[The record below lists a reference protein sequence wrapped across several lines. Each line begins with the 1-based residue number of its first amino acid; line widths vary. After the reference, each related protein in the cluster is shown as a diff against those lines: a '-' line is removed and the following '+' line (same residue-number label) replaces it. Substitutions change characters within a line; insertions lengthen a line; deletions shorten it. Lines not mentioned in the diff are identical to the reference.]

1 MSPPFG
7 GYDDSS
13 PPPTKMEFNV
23 YDLLLEDERTAVNE
37 IVLEAVAR
45 KFDIDI
51 NDFDYDILG
60 YITTVDG
67 KVRLL
72 Q

>member
-1 MSPPFG
+1 M
-7 GYDDSS
+7 D
-13 PPPTKMEFNV
+13 FNV
-23 YDLLLEDERTAVNE
+23 YDLLLEDEKTTINE